1 MQPTTTPMPQVVEFH
16 KRIFEVLKSI
26 KEQTIIDFNFTL
38 RDIDEQRNNT
48 TIYLFDGNENT
59 VSFSFWEG
67 RDTKSRD
74 AYTINCQINNFEEP
88 KFSIYVNAKDSRE
101 KGELFV
107 EFINYIYQSIPF
119 TRYQNQAGDTEY
131 QWRRNLSN
139 ENFERA
145 LKKFA
150 LYDRPFINSILDASK
165 KKNQNFDY
173 LQDID
178 TNEFKAKYDKIIT
191 FLNNENQNVIP
202 SFTIE
207 IDIIEKESLR
217 IIDLQLENI
226 GHFQKLELDLDKR
239 VICLIG
245 ENGSGKSTILRAIAL
260 GLLGDDSKSEF
271 IDAEEAKF
279 FPTIIHT
286 KKDEH
291 NRLAL
296 TYKGIGRITL
306 NYKINSTQNNARII
320 EFVQDTK
327 KEVPDRTTQNLI
339 AEDEKF
345 SPTFFSEGILYLS
358 DFVLGFPQSKKHK
371 SKGFK
376 AIKEPNIFDVLPL
389 ILEYDDQRM
398 KSFIKWT
405 YDKLQAIKEDIG
417 TEAFKNHQNYKEVM
431 TVFDIIY
438 KITQDNN
445 ENGHDEK
452 TENPLQIKDFY
463 KDENDEPK
471 LIISTPDAPNGIPL
485 DIISQG
491 YNSVFGWVGKLVSR
505 LFEVFEEQDDRM
517 IRNFLVESNRNVQ
530 IVQKNSKFIDQE
542 MKVYDKLVPEWRK
555 NIWQSIK
562 DIQATV
568 IIDEIDTYLHPKW
581 QENILNVLIAEF
593 PKIRFI
599 VTTHSELV
607 LSALD
612 KENVYAIKVDELT
625 QNYVA
630 EHPFG
635 EIYGSDSTSLLK
647 TIDAPVR
654 YRKVE
659 EQLDEI
665 SNTIEIGTLEALEKA
680 ESLMLPLEERNPLM
694 PELAIYKMRI
704 RNKKAILNR

>member
-1 MQPTTTPMPQVVEFH
+1 MPQIAEFH

-38 RDIDEQRNNT
+38 RDIDEQRNNA
-48 TIYLFDGNENT
+48 TIYLFDGNENA

-74 AYTINCQINNFEEP
+74 AYTINCEISNFEEP
-88 KFSIYVNAKDSRE
+88 KFNIYVNAKDSRE

-119 TRYQNQAGDTEY
+119 TRYQNQLGGAEY

-139 ENFERA
+139 ENFEKA
-145 LKKFA
+145 LKKFV
-150 LYDRPFINSILDASK
+150 LYDRPFINSVLEGIK
-165 KKNQNFDY
+165 KNNQNFDY
-173 LQDID
+173 LQAIHSQD
-178 TNEFKAKYDKIIT
+178 FYAKCLKIIT
-191 FLNNENQNVIP
+191 FLRNENKIVIP
-202 SFTIE
+202 TSTIV
-207 IDIIEKESLR
+207 IHKQPICLTN
-217 IIDLQLENI
+217 LQLENI
-226 GHFQKLELDLDKR
+226 GHFQNLELDLGKR
-239 VICLIG
+239 VVCLIG
-245 ENGSGKSTILRAIAL
+245 ENGSGKSTILRAIGL
-260 GLLGDDSKSEF
+260 GLIGDDSKSEF
-271 IDAEEAKF
+271 IDAEEAKL
-279 FPTIIHT
+279 FPTIVNT

-306 NYKINSTQNNARII
+306 KYKINSAQENARIV
-320 EFVQDTK
+320 EFVQEAI
-327 KEVPDRTTQNLI
+327 KEVPDRYTLNSI

-345 SPTFFSEGILYLS
+345 SPTFFSNGILYLS
-358 DFVLGFPQSKKHK
+358 DFVLGFPQSNKHK
-371 SKGFK
+371 NKGFK
-376 AIKEPNIFDVLPL
+376 GIKEPNIFDILPL

-405 YDKLQAIKEDIG
+405 YDKLQAIKENIG

-431 TVFDIIY
+431 TVFNIIY

-445 ENGHDEK
+445 KNTNNSI

-471 LIISTPDAPNGIPL
+471 LIVSTPDSPNGIPL

-505 LFEVFEEQDDRM
+505 LFEVFEIQEEVSN
-517 IRNFLVESNRNVQ
+517 NFFLQGIFLHKTVAYTAWQ
-530 IVQKNSKFIDQE
+530 
-542 MKVYDKLVPEWRK
+542 
-555 NIWQSIK
+555 NIF
-562 DIQATV
+562 DIPATV

-612 KENVYAIKVDELT
+612 KENVYAIKIDELT

-680 ESLMLPLEERNPLM
+680 ENLMLPLEERNPLM

>member
-1 MQPTTTPMPQVVEFH
+1 MPQIAEFH

-38 RDIDEQRNNT
+38 RDIDEQRNNA

-74 AYTINCQINNFEEP
+74 TYTINCQILNYEEP
-88 KFSIYVNAKDSRE
+88 KFNIYVNAKDSRE

-107 EFINYIYQSIPF
+107 EFINYIYQNTPF
-119 TRYQNQAGDTEY
+119 TRYQNQSGGTEY

-150 LYDRPFINSILDASK
+150 LYDRPFINSILEAI
-165 KKNQNFDY
+165 KNKNKNFDY
-173 LQDID
+173 LQEINRTEFEIKYNEIIKFLDEKITTLTTTTTTIKPDIV
-178 TNEFKAKYDKIIT
+178 TKQAIHIT
-191 FLNNENQNVIP
+191 GV
-202 SFTIE
+202 
-207 IDIIEKESLR
+207 K
-217 IIDLQLENI
+217 LENI
-226 GHFQKLELDLDKR
+226 GHFQNLELDLDKR
-239 VICLIG
+239 VVCLIG
-245 ENGSGKSTILRAIAL
+245 ENGSGKSTILRAIGL
-260 GLLGDDSKSEF
+260 GLIGDDSKSEF

-279 FPTIIHT
+279 FPTIINT
-286 KKDEH
+286 QKNEYNK
-291 NRLAL
+291 LTL

-306 NYKINSTQNNARII
+306 KYKINSEQESARII
-320 EFVQDTK
+320 EFVQDAK
-327 KEVPDRTTQNLI
+327 KEVPDRNTQNLI

-345 SPTFFSEGILYLS
+345 NPTFFSNGILYLS

-376 AIKEPNIFDVLPL
+376 AIKEPNVFDILPL

-417 TEAFKNHQNYKEVM
+417 TEAFKNHQHYKEVM
-431 TVFDIIY
+431 TVFDIVY

-445 ENGHDEK
+445 ENVNN
-452 TENPLQIKDFY
+452 ENAENSLQIKDFY

-471 LIISTPDAPNGIPL
+471 LIVSTPDSPNGIPL

-505 LFEVFEEQDDRM
+505 LFE
-517 IRNFLVESNRNVQ
+517 IVET
-530 IVQKNSKFIDQE
+530 KDIDGIDTYLHP
-542 MKVYDKLVPEWRK
+542 KWRK

-562 DIQATV
+562 DIEATV

-607 LSALD
+607 LSALN

-680 ESLMLPLEERNPLM
+680 ESLMLPLEEKNPLM